1 MVFLFQSLLFVSIL
15 IIFMVLQRSSTHNKK
30 IMTTTIA
37 RQFELLPSSDSVAW
51 NGQVFIEAYQSDWAY
66 LVRVSGL
73 AGAEPTYFPLGIT
86 WQKAEEKY
94 QANPEKFYR
103 DCTQAA
109 NVMFDHQHPI
119 MQGHPFRE
127 GEIIY
132 GNGFMIFLSPVEK
145 WAEKNM
151 AAVISSLNTCPKGWV
166 VGIREGEDQKN
177 PFSLLTVPAG
187 DGNSQLHYGLG
198 DIQASWAWMKKES
211 VSFISDR
218 VKRSLADSVQMR
230 NY

>member
-1 MVFLFQSLLFVSIL
+1 
-15 IIFMVLQRSSTHNKK
+15 MVLQRSSTHNKK

-51 NGQVFIEAYQSDWAY
+51 NGQAFIEAFQSDWAY
-66 LVRVSGL
+66 LVKVSGL
-73 AGAEPTYFPLGIT
+73 SSAEPTYYPLGIAF
-86 WQKAEEKY
+86 QEAEKRYE
-94 QANPEKFYR
+94 ANSDIFFQ
-103 DCTQAA
+103 DCMQGSA
-109 NVMFDHQHPI
+109 VMFDHQHPV
-119 MQGHPFRE
+119 MQSHPFQE
-127 GEIIY
+127 GERIY
-132 GNGFMIFLSPVEK
+132 GNGFMIFTSDLEK

-151 AAVISSLNTCPKGWV
+151 RRIISAIHTCPKGWV

-177 PFSLLTVPAG
+177 PFSVLTVPAG